1 VLLVFKNSLKTAV
14 LLSSLGALLMVAG
27 VAIGGST
34 GLVIGLVLGLVVC
47 GGSYWFSDKLAIAA
61 ARARLVTPEEAPQLH
76 AIVQDLATRADLP
89 MPRVYVSPEA
99 QPNAFA
105 TGRSPRHAAV
115 CVTEGLMQVLAPR
128 ELAGVLAH
136 ELSHIRHRDIL
147 IGSVAAAVA
156 MAITFVAR
164 IAFWGAL
171 FGGGRDDED
180 NNVIGAL
187 LMVVLAPV
195 AAALVQMAISR
206 SREFEADR
214 GGAELVGEGEPL
226 ASALEKLEAYSER
239 VPMNVNPAQENA
251 YIVSPF
257 AGRGAQ
263 FANLFRTHPPT
274 ADRVA
279 RLRAMDTAVR

>member
-34 GLVIGLVLGLVVC
+34 GLVIGLVLGLAVC

-61 ARARLVTPEEAPQLH
+61 ARARPVTPEEAPQLH
-76 AIVQDLATRADLP
+76 AIVRDLTTRADLP
-89 MPRVYVSPEA
+89 MPGVYVSPEA

-115 CVTEGLMQVLAPR
+115 CVTEGLVQVLAPR

-171 FGGGRDDED
+171 FGGGRDED
-180 NNVIGAL
+180 NNVVGAL

-214 GGAELVGEGEPL
+214 AGAELVGEGEPL

>member
-1 VLLVFKNSLKTAV
+1 MFKNSLKTAV

-34 GLVIGLVLGLVVC
+34 GLVIGLLLGLAVC

-61 ARARLVTPEEAPQLH
+61 ARAKPVTAEEAPQLH
-76 AIVQDLATRADLP
+76 AIVQDLAARADLP

-105 TGRSPRHAAV
+105 TGRSPRHSAV

-180 NNVIGAL
+180 NNVVGAL
-187 LMVVLAPV
+187 LMMVLAPV

-206 SREFEADR
+206 SREYEADR
-214 GGAELVGEGEPL
+214 GGADLVGEGEPL
-226 ASALEKLEAYSER
+226 ASALEKLDAYSQR
-239 VPMNVNPAQENA
+239 VPMDVNPAQENA
-251 YIVSPF
+251 FIVSPF
-257 AGRGAQ
+257 AGRRAQ

-274 ADRVA
+274 TDRVA
-279 RLRAMDTAVR
+279 RLRAMDAVVR